1 MLNLYLMRLIPPQY
15 RFAAL
20 AAFLAIVVSVAFGT
34 GWKVNGWRNAE
45 RITSL
50 EYQLSSSKTDNKIL
64 QNAIDNQNARV
75 EKMERIAN
83 ERVKETL
90 AAIEKAKRDNQKLEV
105 DIYNLRN
112 ATGSTCE
119 DINALLNEAL
129 GL

>member
-1 MLNLYLMRLIPPQY
+1 MLNFYILRLIPTQY
-15 RFAAL
+15 RL
-20 AAFLAIVVSVAFGT
+20 LAIVALVALVVSVSFGT
-34 GWKVNGWRNAE
+34 GWQVNGWRNAE

-50 EYQLSSSKTDNKIL
+50 EYQLTMVETNNKIL

-90 AAIEKAKRDNQKLEV
+90 AAIEKAKRNNQKLEV
-105 DIYNLRN
+105 DIYNLRT